1 MEYIRT
7 KVPEGVY
14 IHILEYAANTPIKEE
29 NIKNE
34 IILQGF
40 LKSHIQKRDY
50 YHKQLSRL
58 SEIEQY
64 SEYNNEF
71 LKEYDANTLIKALN
85 TCKCCDRHQK
95 NRPKHIQ
102 DYSWI
107 KEIHNMDQDDNYSC
121 KCYCRMNSRLCFRIH
136 YNFILPEPEPEPA
149 EPELENQQINTVSE
163 QFMETFNV
171 PFEEQIYY

>member
-1 MEYIRT
+1 MDYIRT
-7 KVPEGVY
+7 NVPESVY
-14 IHILEYAANTPIKEE
+14 INILEYAANTPIKEE

-34 IILQGF
+34 IILKGF

-50 YHKQLSRL
+50 YDNQFIHP
-58 SEIEQY
+58 Y

-71 LKEYDANTLIKALN
+71 LKEYDANILIKALN

-107 KEIHNMDQDDNYSC
+107 KEIHNMDQDNNYSC

-136 YNFILPEPEPEPA
+136 YDFILPEPEPEPA
-149 EPELENQQINTVSE
+149 EDTNTVSE